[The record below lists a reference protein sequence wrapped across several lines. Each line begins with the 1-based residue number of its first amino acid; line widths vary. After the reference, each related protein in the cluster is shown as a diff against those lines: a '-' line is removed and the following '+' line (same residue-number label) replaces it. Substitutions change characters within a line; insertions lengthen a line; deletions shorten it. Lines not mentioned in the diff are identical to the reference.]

1 MKRDRG
7 KELAML
13 MQEVLDIIQY
23 HRLLI
28 RKVIGLINLACILW
42 MNYRLVMISL
52 LLMKKKELQMEGQYH
67 VFLLRKVIHRLMVQ
81 LEKQNLQ
88 K

>member
-1 MKRDRG
+1 MKIDRG
-7 KELAML
+7 KELVML
-13 MQEVLDIIQY
+13 MQEVLDITQY

-28 RKVIGLINLACILW
+28 KKVIGLINLACILW